1 MKDDDKVQ
9 FVTWNECIQLR
20 TKDLIDDCQID
31 SARSVN
37 SVKYTCLFQKKF
49 SENAHLSTVK

>member
-1 MKDDDKVQ
+1 MNDDYKVQ

-37 SVKYTCLFQKKF
+37 SVKYTCFKNSLKMQ
-49 SENAHLSTVK
+49 TCQQ